1 MRPRRR
7 WISLAREKPGSMY
20 STSWNA
26 LIALWWRVWEGGL
39 KIDKREI
46 ENINKRRHT
55 IRVDCWTRLR
65 FESKSAWAKYRLQ
78 LKQKL
83 FFFKCSFWVRR
94 KQSEDVAL
102 CLCSSESRG
111 FVSHLFRP
119 ALYELLFCLCVWVI
133 RNVAVYWI
141 CLSKKQIE
149 RFRLQPSRTIAPDLL
164 TLASGCFFIYPGGLK
179 DAWFFLVIQPPLV
192 VGLPWK
198 QHRTFF
204 FF

>member
-141 CLSKKQIE
+141 CLSKNK
-149 RFRLQPSRTIAPDLL
+149 S
-164 TLASGCFFIYPGGLK
+164 SGFACSLRE
-179 DAWFFLVIQPPLV
+179 Q
-192 VGLPWK
+192 
-198 QHRTFF
+198 
-204 FF
+204 